1 MSDVLIT
8 ESLRGKAVDALASRF
23 KVALLPDLWKD
34 PVELLRV
41 IGDYRAIII
50 RNQTRIDEAILKAA
64 KKLVVIGRAGVG
76 LNNVDVAAATR
87 AKILVTSTPDQ
98 NAISVAEL
106 AMGLILSLARK
117 IPAAD
122 ADTRLGNW
130 NRMKFLGVE
139 LYGKTLGL
147 VGAGR
152 TGYLTG
158 RRAQAFGMNVI
169 AYDPY
174 LSKDNILLSELNAE
188 LTSLDD
194 LLRRSDV
201 VSCHLPAA
209 PETEDLF
216 NAARFALMKQG
227 AFFINTSRGEIVVEE
242 ALIAALERGA
252 LAGAALDVRASE
264 PPARGKLESLPNVIL
279 LPHVAAFTNE
289 AQDRVTRAICEDVA
303 RVLEGKPAINA
314 VNRIQAVNR
323 M

>member
-201 VSCHLPAA
+201 VSCHLPTT

-314 VNRIQAVNR
+314 VNRIRAVNR